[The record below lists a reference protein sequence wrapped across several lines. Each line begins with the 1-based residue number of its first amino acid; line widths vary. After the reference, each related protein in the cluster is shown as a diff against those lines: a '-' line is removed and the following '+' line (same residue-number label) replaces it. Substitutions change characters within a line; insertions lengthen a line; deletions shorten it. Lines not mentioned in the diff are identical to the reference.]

1 MTKYLEFVK
10 DKRLYGPLED
20 SSYQFHL
27 SLDVKDFANN
37 MLKNRENTARQFY
50 IMNTT
55 YLAKKALQYSVGLHN
70 IMNEELAK
78 KPSFLEIKT
87 VRFIRTRRF

>member
-20 SSYQFHL
+20 VSYQFYL

-37 MLKNRENTARQFY
+37 MLKNCENTARQFY

-70 IMNEELAK
+70 IMNEETKSSEEALF
-78 KPSFLEIKT
+78 P
-87 VRFIRTRRF
+87 